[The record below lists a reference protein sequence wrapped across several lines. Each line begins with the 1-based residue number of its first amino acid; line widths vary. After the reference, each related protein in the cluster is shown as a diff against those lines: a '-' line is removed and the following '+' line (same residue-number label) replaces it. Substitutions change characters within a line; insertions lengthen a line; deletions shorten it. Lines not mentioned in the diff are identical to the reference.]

1 MENREYSCV
10 FWSRDESDA
19 DLTDMAQRNSH
30 VPGVTDTAAS
40 RKRNDSSEANF
51 SSLTNKQ
58 KTSMY
63 HSQKKKGVV
72 TSSVIKS
79 SLKSEN
85 LSKVNKQSTTKEQPS
100 LKDLKPEDKKRIA
113 NLIKELAKIGE
124 EKEVAKEQL
133 EVERKENEMKTRNLQ
148 AQIQAILCERENIQQ
163 QYLEC
168 QKLLSSYQ
176 SKVSQ
181 EQKNTSDPV
190 HDGSSS
196 QKGHKSK
203 DGWSPLKESVRTIS
217 PTSDHPPSKADQEFV
232 ELQSV
237 PVYPSDEK
245 SRFPKDDLTGHRR
258 SGGPDGSYSTNKHVI
273 SEKQF
278 NPVLS
283 STHRKHHRSRI
294 PSSGAEDM
302 RAAQSGN
309 SLNGFPSLQAQ
320 RHGEP
325 SLSDSHHLST
335 VHGSNRKIS
344 RSQDTFLPMTEV
356 TDDSAIT
363 PTLHAPRRERRE
375 VRNSSERTSW
385 VSLPEVDGQPA
396 YSYELHEQG
405 PGASETYSGSI
416 SHQKREER
424 KDYRS
429 LTPEQRQRQL
439 GSLKEKLQQ
448 EQEWLQHKLQEQE
461 HLLHQKRFEIERQKE
476 ELSQLEDT
484 GYEQVR
490 RKYLRGSAWGKQR
503 ERTGVGGEGR
513 SRFNDVGNGFP
524 EDQYHRVVPGE
535 GREDVTSSWQQ
546 HGSWDEEQPL
556 STNYDEPREMAQ
568 QNLTERRSQF
578 GHNQEEGIAGYEDNY
593 YQGYDEEDEVE
604 DAETWYQMR
613 KETEGADNGGS
624 IQGYVSLHPQQPIR
638 KQGALHQSAA
648 VDTATSPIYQS
659 RHNSGLKHTTNYT
672 EAGMKKGYTSASRTS
687 EPPKQYGNISTL
699 LDEEGLTGLSLNG
712 SNPPYIRPESKSRPG
727 TNITTTNPNLKRRGI
742 IQPPHQTHLHSQD
755 QPERRIHSA
764 GQDSARVRHRAGE
777 ELYKPQLQ
785 RGKVQDINKH
795 PTPSQALRDS
805 SQEKG
810 SLHSYTDAAREDDAL
825 HAHLVQRSHQ
835 VIREIGMLLNQ
846 SAEMGEEEES
856 KVLEDIFF
864 LK

>member
-19 DLTDMAQRNSH
+19 DLTDMAQRSAH

-40 RKRNDSSEANF
+40 RKRIDSSEANF

-63 HSQKKKGVV
+63 HSQKKKAVV

-85 LSKVNKQSTTKEQPS
+85 PSKVNKQSTTKEQPS

-133 EVERKENEMKTRNLQ
+133 EVERKENEMKTRKLQ

-181 EQKNTSDPV
+181 EQKNTSDPI

-203 DGWSPLKESVRTIS
+203 DGWSPLKENVRTIS
-217 PTSDHPPSKADQEFV
+217 PTSDHPTSKADQEFV

-245 SRFPKDDLTGHRR
+245 SQR

-283 STHRKHHRSRI
+283 STHRKHHQSRV

-302 RAAQSGN
+302 RATQSGN

-320 RHGEP
+320 RREEP
-325 SLSDSHHLST
+325 SLSDSRHMST
-335 VHGSNRKIS
+335 VHGSNRKVS
-344 RSQDTFLPMTEV
+344 RRSQDTFLPMTEV

-375 VRNSSERTSW
+375 IRNSSERTSW

-396 YSYELHEQG
+396 YSYELHERG
-405 PGASETYSGSI
+405 PGASEIYSGSI
-416 SHQKREER
+416 SHQKRQER
-424 KDYRS
+424 QDYHS

-448 EQEWLQHKLQEQE
+448 EQEWLQQKLQEQE

-490 RKYLRGSAWGKQR
+490 RKYLRGSAREKQR
-503 ERTGVGGEGR
+503 ERTGVGGER
-513 SRFNDVGNGFP
+513 KSRFNDVVSVFP

-535 GREDVTSSWQQ
+535 GRKDVTLSWQQ

-556 STNYDEPREMAQ
+556 STNYPPDEPREMAQ
-568 QNLTERRSQF
+568 QNLTESQF
-578 GHNQEEGIAGYEDNY
+578 GHYQEEGITGYEENY
-593 YQGYDEEDEVE
+593 YQGYDDEVE

-613 KETEGADNGGS
+613 EATEGADNGGS
-624 IQGYVSLHPQQPIR
+624 IQGYVSLHPQQPTR

-648 VDTATSPIYQS
+648 ATSHIYQS
-659 RHNSGLKHTTNYT
+659 RHNSGLRHTTNNA

-712 SNPPYIRPESKSRPG
+712 SNSPYIRPESKPRPG
-727 TNITTTNPNLKRRGI
+727 TTTNPNLKRRGI
-742 IQPPHQTHLHSQD
+742 IQPLHQTHPHSQD
-755 QPERRIHSA
+755 QPERRIRSA
-764 GQDSARVRHRAGE
+764 GQVSGRLRHRVAE
-777 ELYKPQLQ
+777 ELYNPQLQ
-785 RGKVQDINKH
+785 RGKAQDLTKH
-795 PTPSQALRDS
+795 PTPSQALMDS